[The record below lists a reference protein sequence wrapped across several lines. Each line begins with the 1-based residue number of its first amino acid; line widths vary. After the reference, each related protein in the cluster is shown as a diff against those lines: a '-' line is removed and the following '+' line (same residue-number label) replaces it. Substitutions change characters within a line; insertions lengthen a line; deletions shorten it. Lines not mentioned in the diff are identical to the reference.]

1 MQPLL
6 RCFDEDR
13 PFAER
18 IQRAAFAMTML
29 IVVVL
34 GGISLFFRL
43 YEIPAEQ
50 DGIHRNAASMIG
62 EILAG
67 DIDNRLGDLRQ
78 LSQSSLVWTALT
90 DTAGRE
96 AYLKPFLAAR
106 EKEAGQGELILLDYR
121 GRPVIGTPP
130 AGFDPAAVQRLVAST
145 LAGQRAGF
153 IVAPGKP
160 ARMFAAFPVPYP
172 YSREAIGVLAGT
184 LDLSPQFHR
193 RATAL
198 GGRLGIDLFHGER
211 LIDSAANGD
220 GARHFPVAHSLA
232 LAEPIAGEQ
241 LRLELYA
248 TANPWV
254 KPVVSQTLIAL
265 FGALLLGF
273 LVWRAAGLFAHRIT
287 QRLDRLAD
295 SCAAIAGGKEV
306 AIPDDPARDE
316 IGILARTLRQTMEA
330 HRQVNE
336 HMAALVETRTRELAD
351 SEDRLR
357 GAIDALD
364 EAFAIFDA
372 EDRLVY
378 CNQKY
383 RDTYPSVAD
392 LIEPGRS
399 FGAIIRAWAARGQ
412 ADMADG
418 DIESWVAKRVAAHR
432 EGCMLIQRADNG
444 RWVRIVERRTAAGN
458 IVGFRVDITELIQA
472 KEAAEEANVAKS
484 RFLATMSHEIRTP
497 MNGILG
503 MAQLLLRP
511 DLEAAERN
519 DYARTILNSGQSL
532 LSLLNDILDL
542 SKVEAGKLG
551 LESAV
556 VEPDQIAHEIQTLF
570 AEAAA
575 AKGLALTAAWDGPPG
590 QRYKSDPHR
599 LRQMLSNLVSN
610 AIKFTA
616 QGGVRIEVR
625 EAERD
630 DAGALLE
637 FSVADTGIGIAPEK
651 QFLLFQ
657 PFSQMDSSTTRQ
669 YGGTGL
675 GLSIV
680 RNLARLMGGEV
691 GVDSRAGEGARFWF
705 RVRAGCVAA
714 GEESRQAPR
723 APAGH
728 DLAAPPSLAGRVL
741 VVEDNVVNRKV
752 IATLLAKLGLTVL
765 LAEDGQQ
772 GVETVRA
779 GAAPDLVLMDVHMPV
794 LDGYAAAAR
803 IRAWEAERGQPR
815 LPIVALSADVFEEDR
830 QRCLAAGMDDFL
842 AKPVDMRA
850 LAALL
855 AHWLGAASPPR
866 SGT

>member
-34 GGISLFFRL
+34 GGIFLFFRL
-43 YEIPAEQ
+43 YEIPTEQ
-50 DGIHRNAASMIG
+50 GAAHRNAANMIG
-62 EILAG
+62 EILSG
-67 DIDNRLGDLRQ
+67 DIDNQLGDLRQ

-106 EKEAGQGELILLDYR
+106 EKEAGHGALLLLDYR
-121 GRPVIGTPP
+121 GRPVIGTLP
-130 AGFDPAAVQRLVAST
+130 AGFDATAMQRLVTTA
-145 LAGQRAGF
+145 LADRRAGL
-153 IVAPGKP
+153 IIAPGQQ
-160 ARMFAAFPVPYP
+160 AHMLAAFPILYP
-172 YSREAIGVLAGT
+172 YSQEAIGVLAGT
-184 LDLSPQFHR
+184 IDLSTMFR
-193 RATAL
+193 KRATAL
-198 GGRLGIDLFHGER
+198 GDQLGVDLLHESR
-211 LIDSAANGD
+211 LIDSTAAAGA
-220 GARHFPVAHSLA
+220 ARHFPVEYPLNLA
-232 LAEPIAGEQ
+232 GPLDGAQ
-241 LRLELYA
+241 LKVALYA

-254 KPVVSQTLIAL
+254 KPVVSRSLIAL
-265 FGALLLGF
+265 FGALLLGL

-287 QRLDRLAD
+287 LRLDRLAT

-316 IGILARTLRQTMEA
+316 IGILARTLKQTVEA
-330 HRQVNE
+330 YRQVNE
-336 HMAALVETRTRELAD
+336 HMASLVETKTRELAA
-351 SEDRLR
+351 SEDRMR

-383 RDTYPSVAD
+383 RTTYPSVAD
-392 LIEPGRS
+392 LMEPGRS
-399 FGAIIRAWAARGQ
+399 FGEIIRAWAERGK
-412 ADMADG
+412 ADLPADG
-418 DIESWVAKRVAAHR
+418 VEPWIAQRTAAHR
-432 EGCMLIQRADNG
+432 EGCMLIQRAENG
-444 RWVRIVERRTAAGN
+444 RWVRVVERKTAAGH
-458 IVGFRVDITELIQA
+458 IVGFRVDITELIEA
-472 KEAAEEANVAKS
+472 KEAAEEANLAKS

-511 DLEAAERN
+511 ELAESERS
-519 DYARTILNSGQSL
+519 DYARTIFNSGQTL
-532 LSLLNDILDL
+532 LTLLNDILDL

-551 LESAV
+551 LESTAL
-556 VEPDQIAHEIQTLF
+556 EPGQIVHEMQALF

-575 AKGLALTAAWDGPPG
+575 AKGLTLTAAWQGAPG
-590 QRYKSDPHR
+590 QRYKGDPHR

-610 AIKFTA
+610 AVKFTT
-616 QGGVRIEVR
+616 QGGVRIEAG
-625 EAERD
+625 ETGRD
-630 DAGALLE
+630 GADALLE
-637 FSVADTGIGIAPEK
+637 FSVSDTGIGIPKEK

-657 PFSQMDSSTTRQ
+657 PFSQMDSSTTRL

-691 GVDSRAGEGARFWF
+691 GVDSQTGQGARFWF
-705 RVRAGCVAA
+705 RIRAELVEA
-714 GEESRQAPR
+714 GEESRQAQR
-723 APAGH
+723 APEW
-728 DLAAPPSLAGRVL
+728 DAAAMPRLSGRVL
-741 VVEDNVVNRKV
+741 VVEDNPVNRKV
-752 IATLLAKLGLTVL
+752 IETLLTKLGLSVM
-765 LAEDGQQ
+765 LAENGQQ
-772 GVETVRA
+772 GCDAVMS

-794 LDGYAAAAR
+794 LDGYDATAR
-803 IRAWEAERGQPR
+803 LRAWETENARPR
-815 LPIVALSADVFEEDR
+815 LPIIALSADVYEEDR

-850 LAALL
+850 LPQLL
-855 AHWLGAASPPR
+855 ARWLKPDG
-866 SGT
+866 GH

>member
-1 MQPLL
+1 VKGIMQPPF

-29 IVVVL
+29 IVLVL
-34 GGISLFFRL
+34 GGVTLFFRL
-43 YEIPAEQ
+43 HEIPAEQ
-50 DGIHRNAASMIG
+50 GNAHRDTVRIIG

-106 EKEAGQGELILLDYR
+106 EKEASHGALLLLDYR

-130 AGFDPAAVQRLVAST
+130 AGFDDAATRRLMAAT
-145 LAGQRAGF
+145 LAERRAGF
-153 IVAPGKP
+153 IIASGEQ
-160 ARMFAAFPVPYP
+160 ARMLAAFPILYP
-172 YSREAIGVLAGT
+172 YSQEAIGVLAGT
-184 LDLSPQFHR
+184 IDLSPIFR
-193 RATAL
+193 KRATAI
-198 GGRLGIDLFHGER
+198 GSQLGIDLLHEAR
-211 LIDSAANGD
+211 PIDSTATAGA
-220 GARHFPVAHSLA
+220 ARHFPVEYRLA
-232 LAEPIAGEQ
+232 LAGPLDGDQ

-248 TANPWV
+248 TASPWV
-254 KPVVSQTLIAL
+254 KPFVNQALIAL
-265 FGALLLGF
+265 FGALLLGI

-287 QRLDRLAD
+287 KRLDRLAE
-295 SCAAIAGGKEV
+295 SCAAIAGDRQV
-306 AIPDDPARDE
+306 AIPDDPSRDE

-330 HRQVNE
+330 YRQINE
-336 HMAALVETRTRELAD
+336 HMATLVQTKTRELAE

-364 EAFAIFDA
+364 EAFAIFDTA
-372 EDRLVY
+372 DRLVY

-392 LIEPGRS
+392 VIEPGRS
-399 FGAIIRAWAARGQ
+399 FREIIGAWAERGQ

-418 DIESWVAKRVAAHR
+418 DVESWIAKRVAAHR

-458 IVGFRVDITELIQA
+458 IVGFRVDITELIEA
-472 KEAAEEANVAKS
+472 KEAAEEANLAKS

-511 DLEAAERN
+511 DLDEAERN

-551 LESAV
+551 LESTV
-556 VEPDQIAHEIQTLF
+556 VEPAQIVHEIQTLF
-570 AEAAA
+570 AEASA
-575 AKGLALTAAWDGPPG
+575 AKGLTLDAAWHGSAG
-590 QRYKSDPHR
+590 QRYRSDPHR

-616 QGGVRIEVR
+616 AGGVRIEAR
-625 EAERD
+625 EAGRD

-637 FSVADTGIGIAPEK
+637 FSVSDTGIGIPLEK

-680 RNLARLMGGEV
+680 RNLARLMEGEV
-691 GVDSRAGEGARFWF
+691 GVDSEAGAGARFWF
-705 RVRAGCVAA
+705 RIRAGSVEA
-714 GEESRQAPR
+714 GEESRQGPR
-723 APAGH
+723 LPAGH
-728 DLAAPPSLAGRVL
+728 DPAAPPRIAGRVL
-741 VVEDNVVNRKV
+741 VVEDNLVNRKV
-752 IATLLAKLGLTVL
+752 IATLLAKLGLTIL
-765 LAEDGQQ
+765 QAEDGQQ
-772 GVETVRA
+772 GVDAILA

-794 LDGYAAAAR
+794 LDGYAATAR
-803 IRAWEAERGQPR
+803 IRAWEAAQGRPR
-815 LPIVALSADVFEEDR
+815 LPIIALSADVFEEDR

-850 LAALL
+850 LPALL
-855 AHWLGAASPPR
+855 ARWLKAGA
-866 SGT
+866 GH